1 MQLRKNAKKTGS
13 KEKQSVIQGYTVS
26 YLDKKSTRYHRVT
39 LTAFVGLFGLMGAV
53 LLFSSGAAV
62 RKFAAIETSAASRT
76 GNVSVVNDTTA
87 TSGSTVLF
95 GAPAGTTTGTSLYA
109 AGCNGVFV
117 APGADIVSAV
127 AAAPVNATICIATG
141 TFKITAQISPKA
153 GQVLWGNTG
162 TIIDGSRTVGSWSQ
176 QGSAWVA
183 SGVAGNSNGGGQ
195 CDDNVANPC
204 LPTDQVFRNDV
215 HLTRVMSLSAVGP
228 GKFYIDYGANKLYV
242 GDNPAGQNIE
252 IARTTYAIRS
262 ANNNVTVKNVV
273 IQKFATNAQ
282 QGALFAEGDNWQ
294 ILNNLIRWNHAA
306 GLFLS
311 GSDKTVVSGNTM
323 TQNGQIGIAHYNSQN
338 VTISNN
344 DITSNN
350 TDGFWIADW
359 ESGGYKTTNSS
370 STFVNNRVRNNLGV
384 GAWVD
389 VDGNGVTI
397 DGNTITGNAADGVR
411 YEISYNGVIKNNTVT
426 GNGYGMKRG
435 NDYSLY
441 AVAGINVNSSTNVD
455 IYGNTVADN
464 ANGIGLQ
471 MRNRGSGK
479 YGVWALTNATVH
491 NNTVTMKTGTRWGEG
506 ATGLVQN
513 VSDNSYFTSKGN
525 RFYDNTYYLDSQT
538 AKRFAWNNTYNTVA
552 AWKAAGQ
559 DVNGVFK

>member
-1 MQLRKNAKKTGS
+1 MGLARKKVTHKTHKS
-13 KEKQSVIQGYTVS
+13 IIEGYAVS
-26 YLDKKSTRYHRVT
+26 YIDTKSVKYHRIT
-39 LTAFVGLFGLMGAV
+39 LTAFAGLFGVMGV
-53 LLFSSGAAV
+53 LFLFSSGAAV
-62 RKFAAIETSAASRT
+62 RKFAAIETSSASRV
-76 GNVSVVNDTTA
+76 GNISVVSDGAA
-87 TSGSTVLF
+87 TGGSSIRF
-95 GAPAGTTTGTSLYA
+95 DSPPGAPSSTSVYA
-109 AGCNGVFV
+109 AGCSGVFA
-117 APGADIVSAV
+117 APGSDIVAIV
-127 AAAPVNATICIATG
+127 AAAPTGATICLATG
-141 TFKITAQISPKA
+141 TFKITSQITPKS

-162 TIIDGSRTVGSWSQ
+162 TVIDGSRVVTGWAQ
-176 QGSAWVA
+176 QGSVWVA

-195 CDDNVANPC
+195 CDDNATNPC

-215 HLTRVMSLSAVGP
+215 HLTRVMSLSAVGA
-228 GKFYIDYGANKLYV
+228 GKFYIDYAANKLYV
-242 GDNPAGQNIE
+242 GDNPTSQSVE
-252 IARTTYAIRS
+252 IAKTTYAIRS

-294 ILNNLIRWNHAA
+294 VLNNLIRWNHAA

-311 GSDKTVVSGNTM
+311 GSDGTVVSGNTF
-323 TQNGQIGIAHYNSQN
+323 TQNGQIGVAHYNSQN

-370 STFVNNRVRNNLGV
+370 SNFVNNRVRNNLGV

-426 GNGYGMKRG
+426 GNGFGMQRG

-455 IYGNTVADN
+455 IYSNTVADN

-479 YGVWALTNATVH
+479 YGAWVLTNATVH
-491 NNTVTMKTGTRWGEG
+491 NNTVTMKTGIRWGEG

-538 AKRFAWNNTYNTVA
+538 AKRFAWNNTYNTAA

-559 DVNGVFK
+559 DINGTFK